1 MQTILKNSAFNVQK
15 IREDFPILKTKING
29 KDLVYFDNGATAQ
42 KPKQV
47 IDAIVKYYSEENSN
61 IHRGVH
67 TLSQRA
73 TEHYEKARETVR
85 KHINAASVNE
95 IIFTRGTTESVNL
108 VAHCFGNLP
117 SPAGNAEHSM
127 LQNKTEKATSKGPRV
142 RSWLNAGD
150 EIILSTMEH
159 HSNILP
165 WQILCEEKGAVL
177 KIIPVNE
184 NGELILAEFEK
195 LLSAKTKIIAVTHV
209 SNTTGI
215 INDVKKIISLAKH
228 KNIPVLLD
236 GAQAIPHMQVDVQ
249 DLDCDFYC
257 FSGHKVFAPTGV
269 GVLYAKQKWIE
280 KFSTYQVGGGTIKAV
295 SFEKT
300 EYVEG
305 PLRFEAGTP
314 NIEGAIGLA
323 AALDYIDAIG
333 LETIAAYEHELM
345 QYATQKL
352 KKIDGLKI
360 FGDVE
365 RKAAVISFN
374 VKNIHPFDIGTLLDK
389 QGVAVRTGHHCTQP
403 LMTHFCIP
411 GTIRASF
418 AFYNTKEEIDVFV
431 TALEKAVKMLS

>member
-1 MQTILKNSAFNVQK
+1 MDILK

-47 IDAIVKYYSEENSN
+47 IDSIAKYYSEENSN

-73 TEHYEKARETVR
+73 TEHYERARATVQD
-85 KHINAASVNE
+85 HLHAASSQE

-108 VAHCFGNLP
+108 VAHCFHRLIK
-117 SPAGNAEHSM
+117 E
-127 LQNKTEKATSKGPRV
+127 
-142 RSWLNAGD
+142 GD
-150 EIILSTMEH
+150 EILVSEMEH

-165 WQILCEEKGAVL
+165 WQVLCEENAASL
-177 KIIPVNE
+177 KVIPVNE
-184 NGELILAEFEK
+184 NGELIVSEIEK
-195 LLSAKTKIIAVTHV
+195 LLSAKTKLISVTHV

-215 INDVKKIISLAKH
+215 VNPIKEIIAKAKQ
-228 KNIPVLLD
+228 KNIPVFVD
-236 GAQAIPHMQVDVQ
+236 GAQAIPHMQVNVQ
-249 DLDCDFYC
+249 DLGCDFYC
-257 FSGHKVFAPTGV
+257 FSGHKVFGPTGI
-269 GVLYAKQKWIE
+269 GVLYIKQNWLE
-280 KFSTYQVGGGTIKAV
+280 KFSTYQVGGGTIKTV
-295 SFEKT
+295 SFAKT

-323 AALDYIDAIG
+323 AALDYINAIG
-333 LETIAAYEHELM
+333 LKVIADYEHELVV
-345 QYATQKL
+345 YATEKL
-352 KKIDGLKI
+352 KKIEGLKI
-360 FGDVE
+360 YGDVKN
-365 RKAAVISFN
+365 KAAVISFN
-374 VKNIHPFDIGTLLDK
+374 VKNIHPFDIGTILDK

-403 LMTHFCIP
+403 LMAHFNIP

-418 AFYNTKEEIDVFV
+418 AFYNTKQEIDVFV

>member
-73 TEHYEKARETVR
+73 TEHYENARETVR
-85 KHINAASVNE
+85 KHLNAASVNE
-95 IIFTRGTTESVNL
+95 IIFTRGATESINL
-108 VAHCFGNLP
+108 VAHAF
-117 SPAGNAEHSM
+117 
-127 LQNKTEKATSKGPRV
+127 NKFIGK
-142 RSWLNAGD
+142 GD

-165 WQILCEEKGAVL
+165 WQVLCEEKGAVL
-177 KIIPVNE
+177 KIIPVDA

-195 LLSAKTKIIAVTHV
+195 LLTAKTKIIAVTHV
-209 SNTTGI
+209 SNTTGV
-215 INDVKKIISLAKH
+215 INDVKKIISLAKQ

-236 GAQAIPHMQVDVQ
+236 GAQAVPHMSIDVQ

-269 GVLYAKQKWIE
+269 GVLYAKQKWMD
-280 KFSTYQVGGGTIKAV
+280 KFSTYQVGGGIVKAV

-300 EYVEG
+300 EYVDG
-305 PLRFEAGTP
+305 PMRFEAGTP

-323 AALDYIDAIG
+323 AALDYIDTIG
-333 LETIAAYEHELM
+333 LDTIAAYEHELM

-352 KKIDGLKI
+352 KKIEGLKI

-365 RKAAVISFN
+365 QKAAVISFN
-374 VKNIHPFDIGTLLDK
+374 VKNIHPFDIGTILDK

-418 AFYNTKEEIDVFV
+418 AFYNTKEEIDVFII
-431 TALEKAVKMLS
+431 ALEKAIKMLQ

>member
-1 MQTILKNSAFNVQK
+1 MQAIPKNTVLDILK
-15 IREDFPILKTKING
+15 IRADFPILKSKING

-42 KPKQV
+42 KPQQV

-85 KHINAASVNE
+85 KHINAASTNE
-95 IIFTRGTTESVNL
+95 IIFTRGTTEGVNL
-108 VAHCFGNLP
+108 VAHSF
-117 SPAGNAEHSM
+117 
-127 LQNKTEKATSKGPRV
+127 SKLVGK
-142 RSWLNAGD
+142 GD
-150 EIILSTMEH
+150 EIIISEMEH

-165 WQILCEEKGAVL
+165 WQVLCEEKGASL
-177 KIIPVNE
+177 KVIPVNE
-184 NGELILAEFEK
+184 NGELIFSEFEK
-195 LLSAKTKIIAVTHV
+195 LLSEKTKLIAVTHV

-215 INDVKKIISLAKH
+215 INPVKEIIAKAKQ
-228 KNIPVLLD
+228 KNIPVFLD
-236 GAQAIPHMQVDVQ
+236 GAQAIPHMSVDVK

-257 FSGHKVFAPTGV
+257 FSGHKVFGPTGI
-269 GVLYAKQKWIE
+269 GVLYVKENWLE
-280 KFSTYQVGGGTIKAV
+280 KFSTYQVGGGTIKTV
-295 SFEKT
+295 SFGKT

-323 AALDYIDAIG
+323 AALEYIDAIG
-333 LETIAAYEHELM
+333 LKNIAQYEHELM
-345 QYATQKL
+345 HYSTQKL
-352 KKIDGLKI
+352 KQIEGLKVY
-360 FGDVE
+360 GDVE
-365 RKAAVISFN
+365 HKAAVISFN
-374 VKNIHPFDIGTLLDK
+374 VKNIHPFDVGTILDK

-403 LMTHFCIP
+403 LMKHFGIP

-431 TALEKAVKMLS
+431 TALEKAIKMLH